1 MQPGTDGRESGK
13 SPIDRFESLIR
24 DEARFIRNWLDKPLG
39 MGAVTPSGRFLA
51 RMMARYVDPA
61 RPGPVIELGPGTG
74 PVTEALIER
83 GVDEGRLVLVEFE
96 TEFCDLLRQR
106 YPRAR
111 VVRGDAYDLATTLR
125 KALDEPAAAVV
136 SSLPLLT
143 RPERE
148 RLALLA
154 DAFGLMRPRAPFV
167 QFTYGVL
174 SPIPRDA
181 GGFGAEVS
189 PPVWLNLPPAR
200 VWVYRATGDGVGL
213 DPPQPMRDLVLQLR
227 FKTREV
233 GEELRQHA
241 EVMKR
246 RFRDRADEFR
256 AAKPI
261 RPALALLKKI
271 GDRLDE
277 QPPSRR
283 KPRPAR
289 HRRRR

>member
-1 MQPGTDGRESGK
+1 MDNGQRRPQG
-13 SPIDRFESLIR
+13 IDRLESILK
-24 DEARFIRNWLDKPLG
+24 DEARFIRNWLDRPLG

-74 PVTEALIER
+74 PVTDALIDR
-83 GVDEGRLVLVEFE
+83 GIDEARLVLVEYE
-96 TEFCDLLRQR
+96 TDFCELLRRR
-106 YPRAR
+106 YPRAK
-111 VVRGDAYDLATTLR
+111 VVQGDAYDLARTLR
-125 KALDEPAAAVV
+125 TVLDEPAAAVV

-143 RPERE
+143 KPDRD

-154 DAFGLMRPRAPFV
+154 AAFGLMAARAPFI

-181 GGFGAEVS
+181 GGFGTEMS

-200 VWVYRATGDGVGL
+200 VWIYRATGDGVGL
-213 DPPQPMRDLVLQLR
+213 EPPQPVRELVLQLR
-227 FKTREV
+227 DKTREV
-233 GEELRQHA
+233 GEELKQRT

-246 RFRDRADEFR
+246 RIRDRADEIR

-271 GDRLDE
+271 GDSLDE
-277 QPPSRR
+277 QPPGRRRSSRS
-283 KPRPAR
+283 A
-289 HRRRR
+289 RRRRR

>member
-1 MQPGTDGRESGK
+1 MQPRTDGRASGRK
-13 SPIDRFESLIR
+13 PIDRFENLIR

-39 MGAVTPSGRFLA
+39 MGAVTPSGRALA

-61 RPGPVIELGPGTG
+61 RSGPVIELGPGTG

-83 GVDEGRLVLVEFE
+83 GVDESRLVLVEFE
-96 TEFCDLLRQR
+96 PEFCDLLRQR

-111 VVRGDAYDLATTLR
+111 VVRGDAYDLAATMR
-125 KALDEPAAAVV
+125 KALDAPAAAVV

-148 RLALLA
+148 RLSLLA
-154 DAFGLMRPRAPFV
+154 AAFALMGPRAPFV

-174 SPIPRDA
+174 SPIPREA
-181 GGFGAEVS
+181 GGFGSEVS

-213 DPPQPMRDLVLQLR
+213 EPPQPMRDLVLQLR

-233 GEELRQHA
+233 GEELKQHA

-246 RFRDRADEFR
+246 RLRDRAQEFR

-271 GDRLDE
+271 GDRLDD
-277 QPPSRR
+277 QPPPHRR
-283 KPRPAR
+283 PRPKR
-289 HRRRR
+289 PRRRR